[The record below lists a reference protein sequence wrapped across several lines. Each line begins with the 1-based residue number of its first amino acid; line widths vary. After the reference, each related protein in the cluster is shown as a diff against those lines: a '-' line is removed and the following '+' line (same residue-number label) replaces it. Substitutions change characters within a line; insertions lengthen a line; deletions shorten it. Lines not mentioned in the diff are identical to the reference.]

1 MEDNEDDAGEEEDDD
16 QEDYDLGRNSYNIHL
31 YINTNSYI

>member
-16 QEDYDLGRNSYNIHL
+16 QEDYDLGRNSYNIQL
-31 YINTNSYI
+31 